1 MFLLISKNSISFY
14 KYLHFATPLLTSA
27 AQFTNVA
34 SGKTSVSCGG
44 TLFSIFKCPKTE
56 IVSK

>member
-14 KYLHFATPLLTSA
+14 KYLHFARPPLTSA
-27 AQFTNVA
+27 AQFTDVA

-44 TLFSIFKCPKTE
+44 PRFPKPLNTLS
-56 IVSK
+56 